1 MVDDDDLEF
10 ESEDDDSPSI
20 DPNSPY
26 AILGVSQN
34 ATQEEIKQAFRKLIS
49 KAHPDKGGSKEQSA
63 RLNGAYKLLSDPDK
77 RQHYDLT
84 GEDKTAQAGN
94 LDKLKTEVLAR
105 ALYEFTMGSDTD
117 ANTHDAID
125 AIHQFFL
132 NPQIKKLKRHK
143 RHLEKKIAKSL
154 QMKRR
159 FKLKKDDPNDLI
171 SSVLREQIRT
181 FEFALRD
188 TSMKIDVYVEVRKA
202 LNRYTYEID
211 DPDAPRDEEDTIKL
225 IEGIVRHGI
234 RPR

>member
-1 MVDDDDLEF
+1 
-10 ESEDDDSPSI
+10 
-20 DPNSPY
+20 
-26 AILGVSQN
+26 
-34 ATQEEIKQAFRKLIS
+34 
-49 KAHPDKGGSKEQSA
+49 
-63 RLNGAYKLLSDPDK
+63 
-77 RQHYDLT
+77 
-84 GEDKTAQAGN
+84 
-94 LDKLKTEVLAR
+94 
-105 ALYEFTMGSDTD
+105 
-117 ANTHDAID
+117 
-125 AIHQFFL
+125 
-132 NPQIKKLKRHK
+132 
-143 RHLEKKIAKSL
+143 
-154 QMKRR
+154 MKRR